1 MPSPMPAE
9 AVLDRCFLEMRSKV
23 LDLAAALDRIE
34 RADDAGR
41 VKHDERMT
49 QLAEAINMLTDGR
62 PDRATRVH
70 MVFAD
75 GYEEDW
81 PRPAENR

>member
-1 MPSPMPAE
+1 MPFPMHAE

-34 RADDAGR
+34 RADAAER
-41 VKHDERMT
+41 VRHDERMT
-49 QLAEAINMLTDGR
+49 QLIEAIGMLTDGR
-62 PDRATRVH
+62 PDRASRVH

-75 GYEEDW
+75 AYQEDW
-81 PRPAENR
+81 PRPTKKR